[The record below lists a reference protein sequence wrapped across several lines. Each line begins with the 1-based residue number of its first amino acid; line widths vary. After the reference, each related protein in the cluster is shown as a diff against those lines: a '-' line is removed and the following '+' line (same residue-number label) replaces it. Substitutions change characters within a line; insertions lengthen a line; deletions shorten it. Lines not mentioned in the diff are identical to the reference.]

1 MLKFLSEGLPMDQV
15 VAAIFY
21 IFIIGLF
28 STIAT
33 LPTWLLWLAL
43 HQQWPSTIAAVN
55 LKALVLSALIALLVL
70 WVTGLDATPSI
81 LDLLGYFMLL
91 TSGAALAAL
100 AGLTLYQ
107 RSNR

>member
-1 MLKFLSEGLPMDQV
+1 MDQL

-43 HQQWPSTIAAVN
+43 HQQWPSIVPAVN
-55 LKALVLSALIALLVL
+55 IKALVVSALIALLLL
-70 WVTGLDATPSI
+70 WVTGLDATPSL
-81 LDLLGYFMLL
+81 LDLLGYFILL

-107 RSNR
+107 RNNH

>member
-1 MLKFLSEGLPMDQV
+1 MDQF

-43 HQQWPSTIAAVN
+43 HQQWPSTIPAVN
-55 LKALVLSALIALLVL
+55 MKALVGSALIALLVL
-70 WVTGLDATPSI
+70 WVTGLDTTPSL
-81 LDLLGYFMLL
+81 LDLLGYFILL

-107 RSNR
+107 RNNH